1 MEKTFRKHI
10 GSGASLLL
18 GMLLVNR
25 WWNIY
30 KSRTGYLRDNLPLD
44 PYGSIRQSNSIIHG
58 KGSLSTKKEAQSI
71 EGLLCLHFPS
81 NKSDLIQTSLF
92 LGTRFWFDS
101 SRACF
106 PGMVQIT
113 DRGHTESFLQSH
125 ATVCNEACPVL
136 GGRDLVPRGGLFYVV
151 LVAL

>member
-1 MEKTFRKHI
+1 M
-10 GSGASLLL
+10 
-18 GMLLVNR
+18 
-25 WWNIY
+25 
-30 KSRTGYLRDNLPLD
+30 
-44 PYGSIRQSNSIIHG
+44 
-58 KGSLSTKKEAQSI
+58 STKKEAQSI

-81 NKSDLIQTSLF
+81 NESDLKQTSLF

-113 DRGHTESFLQSH
+113 DRGHIEGSLQSH

-136 GGRDLVPRGGLFYVV
+136 RGRDLVPRGGLFFVV
-151 LVAL
+151 FVAL